1 MTKRRTIP
9 SVKGT
14 PAALAAITV
23 AKGLMVEPKVPTP
36 APSMMMATPVTA
48 S

>member
-1 MTKRRTIP
+1 MP

-14 PAALAAITV
+14 LAALAAMTV
-23 AKGLMVEPKVPTP
+23 AKGLIVDPSVPTP